1 MHWPTTR
8 ITFRGD
14 SHYGRPEAMAWCEA
28 NRIDY
33 IFGLA
38 GNSVLRRQVYE
49 AGDAFKVLRAEQG
62 AAKLRGLPSS
72 GATSFV
78 DALIEGLRQA
88 AREARDLH
96 RGHVDVAELQLEIA
110 IEIDIVNAH
119 MTARTELDS

>member
-1 MHWPTTR
+1 MHMCWQP
-8 ITFRGD
+8 FQVSGD
-14 SHYGRPEAMAWCEA
+14 H
-28 NRIDY
+28 
-33 IFGLA
+33 
-38 GNSVLRRQVYE
+38 NSIRSTSRCRR
-49 AGDAFKVLRAEQG
+49 
-62 AAKLRGLPSS
+62 AAPFNALPSS

-96 RGHVDVAELQLEIA
+96 RGHVDFAELQLEIA